1 MNEGIY
7 EVSFYQNSAKQV
19 DYGNGIVTIKGDAI
33 NGGDEGFIYR
43 GTLSR
48 DGDRVTGRIH
58 VSKWSAAVPSVF
70 SGLDDYHLD
79 FTGDFTGDALDG
91 WGTIVGMSHM
101 TLWVSAHRI
110 GDSA

>member
-7 EVSFYQNSAKQV
+7 EVSFYQNSTKQV

-43 GTLSR
+43 GKLSL
-48 DGDRVTGRIH
+48 DGNRVTGRVH
-58 VSKWSAAVPSVF
+58 VSKWSMAAPSVF
-70 SGLDDYHLD
+70 SGLNDYHLD
-79 FTGDFTGDALDG
+79 FVGDFNDDALDG
-91 WGTIVGMSHM
+91 WGTVVEVPNL

-110 GDSA
+110 GDAA